1 MEVKS
6 LFGNPWTFLLLPELA
21 SPVKIRPKRP
31 PTGKPFNLCNL
42 HLTNQFW
49 QFAGA
54 GCA

>member
-6 LFGNPWTFLLLPELA
+6 LFGNPWTFLLLPESA

-31 PTGKPFNLCNL
+31 LTGKPFNLCNL

>member
-6 LFGNPWTFLLLPELA
+6 LFGNPQAFLLLAEFA

-31 PTGKPFNLCNL
+31 PSGKPFNVCNL
-42 HLTNQFW
+42 HLTIQFW

-54 GCA
+54 GCV